1 MNFTNILRPV
11 EMELWSRIKGVDET
25 KLSNDEAEDFADFL
39 YAHKHIMEAME
50 SLYRFDSK
58 LEEKI

>member
-1 MNFTNILRPV
+1 
-11 EMELWSRIKGVDET
+11 MELWSRIKGVDET
-25 KLSNDEAEDFADFL
+25 KLSNAEAEDFADLL
-39 YAHKHIMEAME
+39 YAHQHIMEAME